1 MTIATFFQ
9 IVLKHKMTSWCK
21 AAEENLANMRSRTE
35 DSEQRWF
42 PRSPLNSESSNSISE
57 LKIVESPETVN
68 EYGRI
73 EVGLMRK

>member
-1 MTIATFFQ
+1 
-9 IVLKHKMTSWCK
+9 MTSWCK

-42 PRSPLNSESSNSISE
+42 PRSPLNSESSNSIGE

-68 EYGRI
+68 EYGHI

>member
-21 AAEENLANMRSRTE
+21 AAEENLSNMRSRME
-35 DSEQRWF
+35 ESEQRWF
-42 PRSPLNSESSNSISE
+42 LRSPLASESSNSIGE
-57 LKIVESPETVN
+57 LKIVESQETVN
-68 EYGRI
+68 EYVRI

>member
-9 IVLKHKMTSWCK
+9 IVLKLKMTSWCK

-35 DSEQRWF
+35 DCEQRWF
-42 PRSPLNSESSNSISE
+42 LRSPLNSESSNSISE
-57 LKIVESPETVN
+57 LKIVEPETVS
-68 EYGRI
+68 EYGHI